1 VCTMVG
7 REERWRR
14 CGGVREKEEGGPGS
28 INLDC
33 ELDGGNSSLPQAAK
47 TGCRVQSSIQEK
59 GARNRR

>member
-1 VCTMVG
+1 M
-7 REERWRR
+7 
-14 CGGVREKEEGGPGS
+14 REKEEGGPGS